1 MFFVNNMC
9 YNLGIKSIGGNMNTF
24 LVNLANRILSV
35 GTLLADNDSATNWA
49 IDVAD
54 ILNKLIT
61 PALIILAAAGAVYS
75 IILGV
80 KMATAEDQGKRDE
93 ARKSLINIIIAL
105 VVVLVLIAIFSLFST
120 LAKDG
125 TLAGWFKKS

>member
-1 MFFVNNMC
+1 
-9 YNLGIKSIGGNMNTF
+9 MNTF

-35 GTLLADNDSATNWA
+35 GTLLEGTDDGATSWA
-49 IDVAD
+49 KSVAD

-105 VVVLVLIAIFSLFST
+105 VVVLVLIAVFSLFST
-120 LAKDG
+120 AAKNG
-125 TLAGWFKKS
+125 TLEDWFK